1 MSHAS
6 NPESD
11 APTPDGA
18 AADQA
23 NDDHGDAHGDDGHGD
38 GNGEDSLG
46 PINVAA
52 WGAGLFGAIVGLVI
66 AACFVVATS
75 PG

>member
-1 MSHAS
+1 M
-6 NPESD
+6 
-11 APTPDGA
+11 APPRIRRTSITEPITGTTVT
-18 AADQA
+18 
-23 NDDHGDAHGDDGHGD
+23 AH
-38 GNGEDSLG
+38 GEDSLG
-46 PINVAA
+46 PINIAA